1 MEMGFSRDEVLR
13 ALRASFNN
21 PDRAVEY
28 LMTGIPEHLLAESAA
43 PAPPN
48 VPAAQ
53 PAAASVPAPP
63 PAQPGQPQNLFQ
75 LAQQQQAQQGGSGT
89 AAAGGGA
96 MGSGGLDLETLR
108 NRPEIQQIR
117 ERLRDNPGEAQ
128 LLVQHLAAQHPAIA
142 QMLSQNPEV
151 LLQLLGEGA
160 DADMSDAEGP
170 TPPGA
175 QIIRVTEEE
184 RAAIE
189 RLEALGFSRQAVL
202 EAYFACDKNE
212 EMAAN
217 YLFESG
223 FDD

>member
-1 MEMGFSRDEVLR
+1 M
-13 ALRASFNN
+13 
-21 PDRAVEY
+21 
-28 LMTGIPEHLLAESAA
+28 H
-43 PAPPN
+43 
-48 VPAAQ
+48 
-53 PAAASVPAPP
+53 
-63 PAQPGQPQNLFQ
+63 Q

-189 RLEALGFSRQAVL
+189 RVGFVLTLWFLEVDADLLQLEALGFSRQAVL